1 MPSPRREPD
10 RRPRAL
16 LYRGQDGVLEGVC
29 EYEPATLR
37 PSGVA
42 AGQLSVLA
50 VRADARHSGVGGSA
64 VDARLDLLRA
74 GAAQLQAAEVVVA
87 AVVHDQNQEMAR
99 VLSRRGFTRSGP
111 VGDEGYA
118 VWAVTLTTS

>member
-1 MPSPRREPD
+1 M
-10 RRPRAL
+10 
-16 LYRGQDGVLEGVC
+16 C

-64 VDARLDLLRA
+64 VDARLELLRA
-74 GAAQLQAAEVVVA
+74 GAARLQAAEVVVA

-99 VLSRRGFTRSGP
+99 VLSRRGFARSGP
-111 VGDEGYA
+111 LGDDGYA
-118 VWAVTLTTS
+118 LWAVTLTTS

>member
-1 MPSPRREPD
+1 
-10 RRPRAL
+10 
-16 LYRGQDGVLEGVC
+16 VC
-29 EYEPATLR
+29 QYEPATLR
-37 PSGVA
+37 PSGLA

-64 VDARLDLLRA
+64 VDARLELLRA
-74 GAAQLQAAEVVVA
+74 GAARLQAVEVVVA

-99 VLSRRGFTRSGP
+99 VLSRRGFARSAA
-111 VGDEGYA
+111 VGNDGYA